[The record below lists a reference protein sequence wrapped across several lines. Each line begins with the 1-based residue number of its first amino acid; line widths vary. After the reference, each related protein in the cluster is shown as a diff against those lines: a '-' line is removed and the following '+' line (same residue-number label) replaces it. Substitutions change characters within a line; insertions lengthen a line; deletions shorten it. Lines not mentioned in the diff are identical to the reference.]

1 MVIAMTTMDRSEVM
15 NHTKWQ
21 LLCACSWTSS
31 GFSTKTSLCAKM
43 ERFLLLVR
51 ADSSQRGFSTVH
63 MNTLTHQMPSCISL
77 GVSFGMMFG
86 SRTGTAED
94 WSTEDEA
101 DIEECDEESVE
112 FEELYDSET
121 EEGLNSEGNAWEPP
135 AKHYSQMDLKE
146 EVHKERQLKLSEITE
161 QDIEVTEE
169 IRRLKNAKRRAEKRR
184 KQKDKKVQEAVA
196 KAEEEEELQHL
207 EECKRREEEEAAQ
220 KLEDDMR
227 CIM

>member
-1 MVIAMTTMDRSEVM
+1 
-15 NHTKWQ
+15 
-21 LLCACSWTSS
+21 
-31 GFSTKTSLCAKM
+31 
-43 ERFLLLVR
+43 
-51 ADSSQRGFSTVH
+51 
-63 MNTLTHQMPSCISL
+63 
-77 GVSFGMMFG
+77 MMFG

-121 EEGLNSEGNAWEPP
+121 EEGVNSEGNAWEPP
-135 AKHYSQMDLKE
+135 AKQYSQMDLKE

-161 QDIEVTEE
+161 QDVEAIEE

-196 KAEEEEELQHL
+196 KAVEEVELQHL
-207 EECKRREEEEAAQ
+207 EECKKREEEEAAQ
-220 KLEDDMR
+220 KLEDDIRYMSQIHVHVDQCNSQR
-227 CIM
+227 RSNTHRLRLLAFFLYLFQVYRASKDQV